1 MSSPVPSGDASPTAA
16 AAAPSRTK
24 SPIPSD
30 PQAIEEQI
38 RLRQVRLAE
47 TVDEL
52 TTRLSPKEIGR
63 RSTASARQKVDTALR
78 AEDGSLRTERV
89 AAVAA
94 AVLAL
99 LAAWVWRHRR

>member
-16 AAAPSRTK
+16 APFRTK
-24 SPIPSD
+24 APIPSD